1 MLVDIVVKTSTP
13 LAVVEENWDEG
24 IQGHCK
30 VESAHILGILKDY
43 LVENGQSINKDF
55 VSKWLTTYTK
65 IKETKSIVHMYS
77 LYFKCLP

>member
-24 IQGHCK
+24 IQSHCK

-43 LVENGQSINKDF
+43 LVENGQSIKEGF
-55 VSKWLTTYTK
+55 V
-65 IKETKSIVHMYS
+65 
-77 LYFKCLP
+77 